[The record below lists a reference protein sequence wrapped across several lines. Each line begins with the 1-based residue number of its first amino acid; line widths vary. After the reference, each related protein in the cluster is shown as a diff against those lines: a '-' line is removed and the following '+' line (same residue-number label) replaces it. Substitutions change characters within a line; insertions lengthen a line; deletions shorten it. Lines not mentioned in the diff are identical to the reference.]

1 MWGHSGEEEQQK
13 QGKWDIDNLIC
24 WICLQVREKVP
35 KETKL
40 FYIAILIQMFE
51 LINLLNATSTEQ

>member
-1 MWGHSGEEEQQK
+1 M
-13 QGKWDIDNLIC
+13 
-24 WICLQVREKVP
+24 P